1 MFSLKIMTL
10 MTSQEKYNGKVLSC
24 HNKSFIRSL

>member
-10 MTSQEKYNGKVLSC
+10 KPINLQIWNSDSISLS
-24 HNKSFIRSL
+24 